1 MTDQEVILDALAG
14 GLTIK
19 AAADRFDMPQNE
31 VRALLKEE
39 AERCYDGAEMRQEW
53 ALASRR
59 FKRMELAFHER
70 AMEQM
75 DPSLAVIALKAN
87 ERRASLSGAG
97 SAAPSHLIA
106 VMHAKAIEE
115 APSSTE
121 QIRRVLDELIRTDP
135 KRLAAQMPPSEP
147 K

>member
-59 FKRMELAFHER
+59 LKRMELAFHER

-75 DPSLAVIALKAN
+75 DPSF

-106 VMHAKAIEE
+106 VMHMHAKAIEE